1 MKILYG
7 IQGTG
12 HGHISRAKELLPQL
26 AKYVSVDVLLSG
38 GNSAMGIEDFV
49 AYIKHGVSLSY
60 DDEGGISF
68 IDTLLKLRPISF
80 IKDVNRISL
89 QHYDLVVSDY
99 EPISAW
105 AAKLKNIPCIALSH
119 QASFLSPNTPRPK
132 QQSRIAEVILQHF
145 APADRAI
152 GFHFQQYDRFIEP
165 PIIRSPIRKLKA
177 TNEDHITVY
186 LSAYHHGALK
196 KFLGPITEVD
206 WHIFSPYCRTP
217 VQHDHIRVYP
227 VSNEPFLDSLASCQ
241 GVICN
246 AGFET
251 CAEAMYLGKKLLTIP
266 ILRQYEQE
274 CNAAA
279 LKQMGISVVNNLE
292 ENCDN
297 IRYWLEEQKITEI
310 KKIADPHE
318 VVRNILEIGINER
331 KAQVQSTESSD
342 RRVSLDP

>member
-68 IDTLLKLRPISF
+68 IDTLLDLRPISF

-119 QASFLSPNTPRPK
+119 QASFLSPNTPRPQ

-145 APADRAI
+145 APADRA
-152 GFHFQQYDRFIEP
+152 
-165 PIIRSPIRKLKA
+165 
-177 TNEDHITVY
+177 
-186 LSAYHHGALK
+186 
-196 KFLGPITEVD
+196 
-206 WHIFSPYCRTP
+206 
-217 VQHDHIRVYP
+217 
-227 VSNEPFLDSLASCQ
+227 
-241 GVICN
+241 
-246 AGFET
+246 
-251 CAEAMYLGKKLLTIP
+251 
-266 ILRQYEQE
+266 
-274 CNAAA
+274 
-279 LKQMGISVVNNLE
+279 
-292 ENCDN
+292 
-297 IRYWLEEQKITEI
+297 
-310 KKIADPHE
+310 
-318 VVRNILEIGINER
+318 
-331 KAQVQSTESSD
+331 
-342 RRVSLDP
+342 